1 MDTLTIT
8 KSSLI
13 EYQTHSTMPGIGNLA
28 NYPGLVKSWV
38 FPEVMEGEPTMT
50 TLLKKKK
57 LQSLVT
63 LSIVFPTPTDTCS
76 SHLSWRKFSLQQTE
90 VITENHSQPNCRVV
104 EHSPSGYTTTPCKAQ
119 GSLHRRVQKECKS
132 QRNNM
137 EFLVRLCHL
146 GMSGATPIK
155 SNH

>member
-50 TLLKKKK
+50 TLLKKKTTI
-57 LQSLVT
+57 S
-63 LSIVFPTPTDTCS
+63 SYIVNS
-76 SHLSWRKFSLQQTE
+76 FS
-90 VITENHSQPNCRVV
+90 
-104 EHSPSGYTTTPCKAQ
+104 YT
-119 GSLHRRVQKECKS
+119 HRYV
-132 QRNNM
+132 
-137 EFLVRLCHL
+137 
-146 GMSGATPIK
+146 
-155 SNH
+155 